1 MKESLVGVV
10 VVYLFIPNSMVL
22 MDAGVEEGGR
32 KDRMIKV
39 VDK

>member
-22 MDAGVEEGGR
+22 MDAGVEVGGR
-32 KDRMIKV
+32 KVIVRKV
-39 VDK
+39 IY